1 MYSAAKAGL
10 LGLTYALARELAPDG
25 ITVNVIAPG
34 LVVGTEFFGA
44 GIAEDRRRRIL
55 AETPVGRPG
64 EPRDIAAAVRY
75 LASPEA
81 AYVTGEVLHVNGGQ
95 VFGR

>member
-1 MYSAAKAGL
+1 V
-10 LGLTYALARELAPDG
+10 GLTYALARDLAPEG
-25 ITVNVIAPG
+25 ITVNAVAPG

-44 GIAEDRRRRIL
+44 GIPEERRRRIL
-55 AETPVGRPG
+55 AETPAGRPG
-64 EPRDIAAAVRY
+64 EPEDIAAAVRY

-81 AYVTGEVLHVNGGQ
+81 SFVTGEVLHVNGGQ